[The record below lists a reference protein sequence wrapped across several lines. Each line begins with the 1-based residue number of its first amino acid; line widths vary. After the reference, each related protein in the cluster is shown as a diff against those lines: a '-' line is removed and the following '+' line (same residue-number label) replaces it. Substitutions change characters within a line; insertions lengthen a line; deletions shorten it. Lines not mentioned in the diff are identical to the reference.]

1 MRPVHWVIGLP
12 AVVVSIA
19 TGLVVLAAAAVVG
32 LLRQEGAII
41 RFTLLPMLY
50 YTTAAGLLALAFVA
64 AS

>member
-1 MRPVHWVIGLP
+1 MCIRDRLGANAGNMVS
-12 AVVVSIA
+12 VVN
-19 TGLVVLAAAAVVG
+19 VVAAAAVVG